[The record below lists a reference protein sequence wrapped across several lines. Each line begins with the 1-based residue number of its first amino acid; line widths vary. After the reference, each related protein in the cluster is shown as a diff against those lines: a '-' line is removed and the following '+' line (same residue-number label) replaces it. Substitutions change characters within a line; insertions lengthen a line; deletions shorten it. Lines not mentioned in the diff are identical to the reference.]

1 MLELLQKIFTDSLF
15 IPHGHCYLWKTGL
28 VWLHIISDSL
38 IALAYFSIP
47 IALVYFVRKR
57 EDLPFKSILLL
68 FGAFII
74 FCGTTHIME
83 IWTLWHPT
91 YWLSGF
97 IKALTALISVYTAFT
112 LVPIIPQ
119 ALALP
124 SPAQLEVANSQLKIT
139 LKELADTQTQLI
151 QTEKMSSLGQLVA
164 GIAHEINNPVS
175 FIYGNIGIAN
185 EYTDNLFKLISLY
198 QECYPKNL
206 SEIQILTESIEF
218 DFVREDLPK
227 ILSSIKIGAERICE
241 IVLSLRNFSR
251 LDEAEIKRVDLHE
264 GINSTL
270 LILGNQLKG
279 QGKYPD
285 IEVIKEYGELPQ
297 VDCYPGQLNQVFM
310 NLLTNAIDTLRESI
324 IGCPLP
330 ESSIITTGNK
340 QSTKPERNIITT
352 GNKQSTNHN
361 PQIRIVTEVLDSNQ
375 VMIRVIDNGCG
386 MTEKVKQ
393 KVFDP
398 FFTTK
403 PVGSGTGLG
412 MSICYQIVD
421 KHGGQLN
428 CITQPLQGT
437 EFQIQI
443 PIRSKSFF

>member
-1 MLELLQKIFTDSLF
+1 M
-15 IPHGHCYLWKTGL
+15 
-28 VWLHIISDSL
+28 
-38 IALAYFSIP
+38 
-47 IALVYFVRKR
+47 
-57 EDLPFKSILLL
+57 LLL

-74 FCGTTHIME
+74 FCGKTHIME

-124 SPAQLEVANSQLKIT
+124 SPAQLEAANSQLKLT
-139 LKELADTQTQLI
+139 LKDLADTQTQLI

-175 FIYGNIGIAN
+175 FIYGNIAIAN
-185 EYTDNLFKLISLY
+185 EYTENLLKLISLY
-198 QECYPKNL
+198 QEFYPQPL
-206 SEIQILTESIEF
+206 SKIQILAETIEL
-218 DFVREDLPK
+218 DFVKEDLPK
-227 ILSSIKIGAERICE
+227 ILSSIKIGSERISE

-251 LDEAEIKRVDLHE
+251 LDEADIKRVDLHE
-264 GINSTL
+264 GIDSTL

-279 QGKYPD
+279 YGKYPD
-285 IEVIKEYGELPQ
+285 IEVIKEYGNLPK

-310 NLLTNAIDTLRESI
+310 NLLTNAIDALREPTV
-324 IGCPLP
+324 GCPIL
-330 ESSIITTGNK
+330 ESNITKTGN
-340 QSTKPERNIITT
+340 Q
-352 GNKQSTNHN
+352 QLTNDSL
-361 PQIRIVTEVLDSNQ
+361 QIRIATEVLDSNQ

-386 MTEKVKQ
+386 MTEKVRQ
-393 KVFDP
+393 KMFDP

-412 MSICYQIVD
+412 MSISYQIVD
-421 KHGGQLN
+421 KHGGQLK
-428 CITQPLQGT
+428 CITQPLEGT
-437 EFQIQI
+437 EFQLQL
-443 PIRSKSFF
+443 PIRSNSY

>member
-1 MLELLQKIFTDSLF
+1 MILAFFNYPFYSNGF
-15 IPHGHCYLWKTGL
+15 IPHGHCYLWKTSL
-28 VWLHIISDSL
+28 VWLHILSDSL

-83 IWTLWHPT
+83 IWTLWYPT

-124 SPAQLEVANSQLKIT
+124 SPAQLEVANSQLKLT

-151 QTEKMSSLGQLVA
+151 QTEKMSSLGKLVA

-185 EYTDNLFKLISLY
+185 EYTENLLKLISVY
-198 QECYPKNL
+198 QQCYPQAL
-206 SEIQILTESIEF
+206 SKIQILAETIEL
-218 DFVREDLPK
+218 DFIKEDLPK
-227 ILSSIKIGAERICE
+227 MLSSIKIGAERICA
-241 IVLSLRNFSR
+241 IVLSLRSFSR
-251 LDEAEIKRVDLHE
+251 LDEAEIKRVDVHE

-279 QGKYPD
+279 QGKYPN
-285 IEVIKEYGELPQ
+285 IEVIKEYGNLPQ
-297 VDCYPGQLNQVFM
+297 VDCYPGQLNQVFL

-324 IGCPLP
+324 VGCSMP
-330 ESSIITTGNK
+330 ES
-340 QSTKPERNIITT
+340 NIISAE
-352 GNKQSTNHN
+352 NEQPTNNN
-361 PQIRIVTEVLDSNQ
+361 PQIRIVTEVLDSHQ

-386 MTEKVKQ
+386 MTEEVRQ
-393 KVFDP
+393 KIFDP

-412 MSICYQIVD
+412 MSISYQIVD
-421 KHGGQLN
+421 KHGGQLK
-428 CITQPLQGT
+428 CITQPFQGT

-443 PIRSKSFF
+443 PIRSKLY